1 MKLIWLFWGM
11 SRLSESVKCFA
22 VVAATTSGDG
32 VITYAVSEAGSA
44 GCSLSSG
51 KLSPALMESYVS
63 RAVEKVTAAQTEEIE
78 VEESLREL
86 REAYPG
92 VKADTVADL
101 AKLPHF
107 DLLRGYVELGLDY
120 REAYAL
126 SHQEEIVQQRVAA
139 AKQQALNNANGKGH
153 LTGTQTGDAADVS
166 AVVVPEETMN
176 YYRAFNPSMTDAQ
189 IKAHY
194 AKSRK
199 GE

>member
-1 MKLIWLFWGM
+1 MYRWIDKA
-11 SRLSESVKCFA
+11 RLPTPVKMGRTSFFYRKSIHAAEQIMQQESEQ
-22 VVAATTSGDG
+22 
-32 VITYAVSEAGSA
+32 EL
-44 GCSLSSG
+44 LSSG